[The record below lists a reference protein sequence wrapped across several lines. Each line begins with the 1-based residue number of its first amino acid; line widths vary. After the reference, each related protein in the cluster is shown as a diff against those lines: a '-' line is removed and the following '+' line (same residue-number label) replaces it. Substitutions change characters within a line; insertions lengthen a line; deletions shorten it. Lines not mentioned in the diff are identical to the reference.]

1 MVIDCRVDGPIFCE
15 RFAVVI
21 GAGAS
26 VVGDVIAREIVV
38 LGSAAGK
45 LVATETVDVRAE
57 GRVIG
62 TVISPRFILDPAAHF
77 EGRVE
82 PQHLDAA
89 LRVARFEQKQQDAAR
104 ADRTRNTASLK
115 TSDAPSSPWH
125 TTHPQTSRSASR
137 L

>member
-1 MVIDCRVDGPIFCE
+1 M
-15 RFAVVI
+15 
-21 GAGAS
+21 
-26 VVGDVIAREIVV
+26 VGDVIAREIVV

-89 LRVARFEQKQQDAAR
+89 LRVARFEQKTAGCPAR